1 MATTASIILLIL
13 ICYGM
18 YVYIISDIIFRQSML
33 EGDKCTIKVDGS
45 YVDGVIDVLCLDSK
59 VAMIETS
66 TGIFYTVR
74 FKDIY
79 KPR

>member
-1 MATTASIILLIL
+1 
-13 ICYGM
+13 
-18 YVYIISDIIFRQSML
+18 ML